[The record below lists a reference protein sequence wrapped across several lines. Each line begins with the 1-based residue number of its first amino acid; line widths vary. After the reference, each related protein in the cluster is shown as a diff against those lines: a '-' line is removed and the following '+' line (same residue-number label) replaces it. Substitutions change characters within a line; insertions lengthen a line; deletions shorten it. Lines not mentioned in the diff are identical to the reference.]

1 MDTLCKALIF
11 VPLAGALAAGVAGCS
26 ESAAPPPAP
35 IRPAQVSY
43 QGGGVSA
50 YPTVALG
57 SGTGSAADLHSAADF
72 VPDDDVVA
80 APPVRRGGGAF
91 GVGIRPGNS
100 ASGIRP

>member
-11 VPLAGALAAGVAGCS
+11 VPLAGALAAGMAGCNDS
-26 ESAAPPPAP
+26 PAPTQAP
-35 IRPAQVSY
+35 IRPTQASY
-43 QGGGVSA
+43 QGGVSA

-57 SGTGSAADLHSAADF
+57 SGTGTAADLHSAADF